1 MRPRLDLP
9 QPIVQ
14 IFWGLFFLEA
24 TYGAYLSV
32 WPLWIERLGAP
43 VAIVGFV
50 LGIGG
55 FLRLFVLAPS
65 AWIAERFGYR
75 RVIVIARL
83 VAIAGFLGAAASN
96 HWTQLLLVVLALAI
110 GEMVFPLVQTLV
122 AAESG
127 DRRMRSF
134 ALVFN
139 VGPSIALAI
148 SPLVGA
154 GMVALLGM
162 RSAFVLGAL
171 FSAISVL
178 FFTRIEVS
186 SSVAGRDSA
195 RSATYAEVT
204 HNSAFR
210 LVGLLLLLSVFS
222 LSFGVAFIPTF
233 LKDVRGYAASEITA
247 LGALPALGSAIF
259 GLGVARIRRLQQ
271 SPLIAAAIPVG
282 AMSLAFLILRETAA
296 LSLIMMAFLLRGGLF
311 ACWAT
316 LISALGELAPER
328 LRSRSFAMLEMIG
341 GMAFASGPMIAGI
354 LYGRRETLPF
364 EIAFILALGMVPLFV
379 LAQRRT
385 DNMPKSDAADS
396 SDVGVADAD
405 PGADQQVASEP
416 VT

>member
-9 QPIVQ
+9 QPIVP

-24 TYGAYLSV
+24 TYGAYVSV

-65 AWIAERFGYR
+65 ASIAERFGYR

-83 VAIAGFLGAAASN
+83 VAVAGFLGAAIST
-96 HWTQLLLVVLALAI
+96 HWAQLLLVVLAFAI
-110 GEMVFPLVQTLV
+110 GEMVFPLIQTLV

-139 VGPSIALAI
+139 VGPSVALAI
-148 SPLVGA
+148 SPLIGA

-178 FFTRIEVS
+178 FFTRVADPS
-186 SSVAGRDSA
+186 SSSTRESGDR
-195 RSATYAEVT
+195 ATYGDVLR
-204 HNSAFR
+204 NPGFR
-210 LVGLLLLLSVFS
+210 LVGVLLLLAVFS
-222 LSFGVAFIPTF
+222 LSFGVSFIPTF
-233 LKDVRGYAASEITA
+233 LEDVRGFAASEITA
-247 LGALPALGSAIF
+247 LGALPALGSALF
-259 GLGVARIRRLQQ
+259 GLGVARIKALQQ
-271 SPLIAAAIPVG
+271 SPFIAAAIPVG
-282 AMSLAFLILRETAA
+282 AMSIAFLILRESAA
-296 LSLIMMAFLLRGGLF
+296 LSLIRLAFLLRGGLF

-328 LRSRSFAMLEMIG
+328 LRTRSFAMLEMIG
-341 GMAFASGPMIAGI
+341 GMAFASGPMVAGL
-354 LYGRRETLPF
+354 LYAQRETLPF
-364 EIAFILALGMVPLFV
+364 EIAFVLALGLVPLFV
-379 LAQRRT
+379 LAQRRA
-385 DNMPKSDAADS
+385 DKMPKTEIRGSSEDEPLNVDS
-396 SDVGVADAD
+396 GTE
-405 PGADQQVASEP
+405 PQVVSEP
-416 VT
+416 VA